1 MQSALAHLE
10 SMIDLSR
17 ESWKLIQ
24 AETDDD
30 HEWLPNPEQ
39 TGVILN
45 VRVRQ
50 EMIDGWHEFLN
61 EMEHLLKGTKLIPF
75 WRGTPGGMVAGV
87 VPINAKYGINL
98 RRVFNEPQRFDL
110 VLWIQ
115 GTAAMPYLEEGD
127 RTDMA
132 VWERLA
138 RVFGGEFFGFAIWFN

>member
-1 MQSALAHLE
+1 MVHLVNFPVSEPKRMQSALAHLE

-87 VPINAKYGINL
+87 VPINAKYGIIPATC
-98 RRVFNEPQRFDL
+98 FQRA
-110 VLWIQ
+110 
-115 GTAAMPYLEEGD
+115 TA
-127 RTDMA
+127 
-132 VWERLA
+132 V
-138 RVFGGEFFGFAIWFN
+138 